1 MARLFLLLL
10 VLQLTSIL
18 AKQVVQE
25 FQIHPGTDGKV
36 SVALDT
42 PPIASSTCVF
52 EWSAMGATP
61 EAWTTTIS
69 GDPSSGDLE
78 CLIERAGGA
87 NTYLMFQSFKTTLG
101 TAPVLDAEVHGN
113 EGKLSSDEAV
123 VDGECVR
130 NHHEWSGGEI
140 RSILLKSAVEY

>member
-1 MARLFLLLL
+1 MRQFVILL
-10 VLQLTSIL
+10 VLVQVTI

-25 FQIHPGTDGKV
+25 FKIHPGTDGKV

-42 PPIASSTCVF
+42 PPIASSTCTF
-52 EWSAMGATP
+52 EWAAMGATP
-61 EAWTTTIS
+61 EAWTTTIT

-87 NTYLMFQSFKTTLG
+87 NTYLMFQQFKTTLG

-113 EGKLSSDEAV
+113 DGKLSGDEAV